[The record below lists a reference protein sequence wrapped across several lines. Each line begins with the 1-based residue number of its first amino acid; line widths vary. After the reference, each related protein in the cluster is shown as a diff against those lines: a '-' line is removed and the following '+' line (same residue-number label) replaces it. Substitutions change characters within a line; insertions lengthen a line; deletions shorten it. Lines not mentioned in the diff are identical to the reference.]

1 MAIEDSLKIILTA
14 SLDDE
19 SYQSIIEKIEGIRDS
34 VKDIKIKIVEEGNFS
49 QVLDKLVENI
59 DALNKKMEDYNKT
72 VVKGL
77 DEERKKR
84 ESNAEFNQ
92 REYEKQVKQNENLTK
107 QRGDLQQ
114 TQTKLD
120 AGGKVL
126 GQTRVYGDDKVKESV
141 VFDERGIEKASKQSE
156 SQKKIREEAEKLK
169 KIQETIPDEIS
180 KQTKQQ
186 QTFLDLQN
194 RLEVSYGKDVQA
206 RKEINELADTLIK
219 KEELREKSI
228 AKQIELQKEI
238 DRMIKSGVDKPSV
251 YKPLQTAKNAI
262 DPSKT
267 IVASDTAEQA
277 QERFNKQLDVTKEKL
292 KQALENEKSFQKI
305 IEKRPELLKRE
316 KELSDMGFDTSQIKQ
331 MISYNLKYTDSSKEV
346 AKAIKEIEKELSEL
360 GKFDKTLN
368 SLDEKT
374 KNLGISFQKSFKN
387 LNATGDLNALNA
399 QLTGLQTR
407 ITELKKEGNEES
419 RKELQ
424 NVQALISEL
433 QREADIRKLNNEM
446 EVKQRKEEVRIRG
459 DKTNFISPQ
468 QAEKVFD
475 KNTSHLERDDMARDL
490 AKSYLEYEHKLK
502 DVDVQLARVN
512 HTYDQV
518 HGSMTKVTYDIRDQ
532 NGEIQRYSIA
542 IDEATKALYDMGVQQ
557 TRLAQQQTAWDGIR
571 ASMERVPAYM
581 LSFGLFYEAMNQIS
595 LSFQTLYEVDEAM
608 TDLAKVTE
616 ISTTQLEAFR
626 VEASQMGTE
635 LGSSTAEVIKA
646 VTEMQK
652 LGYTFEQSKGLGET
666 SLIYANVGD
675 MNVEDA
681 SNALT
686 SAMAGFGVEQ
696 KDAVEK
702 SRQYADIFNEV
713 GNKFAVTSAGLGEAL
728 KRSSAVLAEGGNDIE
743 QSVAMIAS
751 ANKVIQDEKKVGT
764 AMKTISMRLRG
775 VDEATGKLVGLAPEL
790 KSTFSNVGVELM
802 KDANTFKSTYEIF
815 NDLSK
820 VWDNL
825 TDVER
830 ANLVEQIGGK
840 HQGTVVSA
848 MLGNWKDATDAYTV
862 ALNSSGSASEEF
874 SKYQESL
881 VYRVDALKTT
891 IEEFWLTF
899 WDNETIKTAITGLT
913 KLIALVTD
921 FIDTFGSMSAV
932 TGIGLGI
939 ATIFKDDLRQS
950 FAMAGTGAR
959 QLNGD
964 LKKTSGE
971 LNQVAVTSEKATK
984 GIKGFLLAT
993 GAGIL
998 GGIAFSAILKT
1009 LDSIIIT
1016 GDERLEQLEAE
1027 KESINELMSK
1037 YNSVDLTKFAELEVK
1052 EQTGTASTEE
1062 LQEYKDMQ
1070 DALLSEGQSAVAY
1083 YTEEGEAIL
1092 KSAESLKKLNDER
1105 TKEIGLKNKEIFEQQ
1120 TYNAQ
1125 QGDDVLFGLLGK
1137 FEAGRKFNEKMGS
1150 QNPIN
1155 DFRLQVLHLQK
1166 EKDNLLQLQQEIENV
1181 NIIEGI
1187 INQSDL
1193 NNFKTNTDEFKA
1205 EMKKIRYEISEMYS
1219 NDKISHGTFNSI
1231 SKALNNYDP
1240 SQGVQSLKASFSS
1253 VTSTIEAEKSKLEG
1267 SIGSLGDDVEKALKD
1282 TGIDLDLAFSDAL
1295 GELEISDMDTNLAK
1309 VATNLNDALKE
1320 ALTNGI
1326 DEDDVTDTILNYG
1339 EIIQDAFNELSGLN
1353 VSMDD
1358 VAMGTEGARTAI
1370 EGLIQAHGIGTPMG
1384 QMYNA
1389 MLQQEAFNMQQV
1401 ADTAPSMGLVNG
1413 YQAERNQL
1421 LADFQSRASVV
1432 AEAINAMNN
1441 GDALSIEQIDY
1452 LRALYPQLNEQMT
1465 NHNNVLGFK
1474 VDALWNVLENDEI
1487 VTDEGIQNII
1497 DRAKADVEEV
1507 ENFVNNKTVQVKA
1520 LSGLMGA
1527 MKEGATATIEDT
1539 ARAMASAQALQMV
1552 QQDIKEAN
1560 ARMKAQ
1566 GIDAVTGAA
1575 WSFSHIDMAGM
1586 TAKFKSQLTAG
1597 ANKVKDDLNAE
1608 IRYLEGLKASNLSKQ
1623 AVQTGKGYQAPK
1635 GGKAPKGGGGGKGSG
1650 AEEATK
1656 EMIWVTD
1663 EFKETMRKLNEEL
1676 AKNRSMMLDYPSY
1689 SKEYQKGLKTELG
1702 LIQQQIQAV
1711 DKQSESLNNQIK
1723 AGQIKKTGLVSKDE
1737 AIIGTGSGGTVYT
1750 VKRGDTLGGIAK
1762 QYKTTYQ
1769 KLAELNKISNPNRIS
1784 VGQKI
1789 KTGGTGGTGGGGT
1802 GGGGVSWTRTLK
1814 KGSRGN
1820 DVKELQKMLGVS
1832 ADGIFGSKTQ
1842 QAVKDFQKKMGIAID
1857 GIVGKGTRGKLGIGN
1872 IAGNASAETQQ
1883 AIDQA
1888 KDELAQL
1895 TEQKLKLREQ
1905 YYSALKEYITSEVDR
1920 LEREAKKIEVDLAEN
1935 DYLAL
1940 LLNEQSEEF
1949 RTNREDRLKL
1959 LQAQADANAQSIKH
1973 LNDTL
1978 ITAETQLN
1986 EKLTDEIYDMIDEQ
2000 RKNYISQQ
2008 EEIHNL
2014 QKEVAQS
2021 RIDEILT
2028 TYETGIEESDRRIA
2042 DIERKINDFAEND
2055 LDKYAVAQE
2064 QIRRE
2069 LQKQIRNNEV
2079 RLKQLE
2085 QEENVVKNFPDLYEN
2100 WKKSIAELTEEQKE
2114 LTEAIEDSQRD
2125 QLEKHEEQID
2135 ELIDSIKE
2143 YYEERQDIELEA
2155 IEDQMDALEESYDK
2169 RTEMYEKDLEE
2180 FEKNID
2186 KQIEKIN
2193 EAEAERSYKKE
2204 LGDKQEQRQKLEEQ
2218 IALVSLDTSSQGKQ
2232 RLRQLQ
2238 EELKT
2243 ITEDI
2248 YETQR
2253 AKQIE
2258 ERTKA
2263 LEEEAEA
2270 RAEETE
2276 GILTEEEKRYE
2287 EQMKELES
2295 YSEKV
2300 EREWE
2305 NLIEN
2310 ERTYAQIRENLL
2322 AGNTGVMSDTIDQF
2336 QKDIESSSNLIGE
2349 SISQNLIDKFEQAQ
2363 TELVEMGGMLSDE
2376 QIAFNR
2382 NNNSL
2387 AGLVNGDTIANV
2399 PQANPL
2405 ASFNPNNLPQNTIN
2419 NNSTQNL
2426 EVNLYVENLQG
2437 RVEEAENLLD
2447 EISKGLARKGVNM

>member
-72 VVKGL
+72 VAKGL
-77 DEERKKR
+77 EDERKQR

-92 REYEKQVKQNENLTK
+92 KEYEKQVKQNENLKK
-107 QRGDLQQ
+107 QRGELQQ
-114 TQTKLD
+114 TETKLD

-126 GQTRVYGDDKVKESV
+126 GQTRIYGDDKFKERV
-141 VFDERGIEKASKQSE
+141 AFNERGIETASKQSE
-156 SQKKIREEAEKLK
+156 SQKKIREEAEKFK
-169 KIQETIPDEIS
+169 AIQETIPDVIS
-180 KQTKQQ
+180 QQTKQQ
-186 QTFLDLQN
+186 KTFLELQK
-194 RLEVSYGKDVQA
+194 RLEESNGKDLQA
-206 RKEINELADTLIK
+206 RKDINEITDVLIK
-219 KEELREKSI
+219 KEEIRTKSI
-228 AKQIELQKEI
+228 AKQAELQKEI
-238 DRMIKSGVDKPSV
+238 DRMISSGVDKPSV
-251 YKPLQTAKNAI
+251 YKPLETAKNAI

-267 IVASDTAEQA
+267 IRATDTAEQA

-305 IEKRPELLKRE
+305 MEKRPDLSKRE
-316 KELSDMGFDTSQIKQ
+316 QELSDLGFDTSHIKQ

-374 KNLGISFQKSFKN
+374 KKLGISFQKSFKN
-387 LNATGDLNALNA
+387 LNTTGDLNALNA

-424 NVQALISEL
+424 NVEALINQL
-433 QREADIRKLNNEM
+433 QREADLRKLNNELSA
-446 EVKQRKEEVRIRG
+446 KQRKEEVRIRG
-459 DKTNFISPQ
+459 DKTDFVKPQ
-468 QAEKVFD
+468 EVTRMYD
-475 KNTSHLERDDMARDL
+475 KSTSHLQRDDMARDM
-490 AKSYLEYEHKLK
+490 AKSYLETKHNLK

-512 HTYDQV
+512 HSYDDL
-518 HGSMTKVTYDIRDQ
+518 HGSVTKVTYDIRDQ
-532 NGEIQRYSIA
+532 SGEIIRYTVA
-542 IDEATKALYDMGVQQ
+542 IDQATKALYDMGVQQ
-557 TRLAQQQTAWDGIR
+557 TRLAQQQTVWEGLK
-571 ASMERVPAYM
+571 ASVKRVPAYIA
-581 LSFGLFYEAMNQIS
+581 SFGLFYEAMNQIS

-616 ISTTQLEAFR
+616 ISTSQLEAFR
-626 VEASQMGTE
+626 LEASQMGTE
-635 LGSSTAEVIKA
+635 LGSSTAEVVKA

-702 SRQYADIFNEV
+702 SMEYADIFNEV

-790 KSTFSNVGVELM
+790 KDTFKNVGVELM
-802 KDANTFKSTYEIF
+802 ANATTFKSTYEIF
-815 NDLSK
+815 EDLSK
-820 VWDNL
+820 VWGDL

-848 MLGNWKDATDAYTV
+848 MLGNWKDAQDAYTT

-874 SKYQESL
+874 AKYQESL

-913 KLIALVTD
+913 QLISIVTE
-921 FIDTFGSMSAV
+921 FIDTFGSMSALS
-932 TGIGLGI
+932 GIGLGV
-939 ATIFKDDLRQS
+939 ATIFNDNLREAFIS
-950 FAMAGTGAR
+950 AGSGAKK
-959 QLNGD
+959 LNGD
-964 LKKTSGE
+964 LKTTSTG
-971 LNQVAVTSEKATK
+971 LNQVAIMSEKATK

-998 GGIAFSAILKT
+998 GGIAFNVILDT
-1009 LDSIIIT
+1009 LDSIILT

-1027 KESINELMSK
+1027 KESIEELMSK
-1037 YNSVDLTKFAELEVK
+1037 YNSVDLDKFAELEIK
-1052 EQTGTASTEE
+1052 EQTGTASAEE
-1062 LQEYKDMQ
+1062 QQKYKEMQ
-1070 DALLSEGQSAVAY
+1070 GQLLSEGQSVVSY

-1105 TKEIGLKNKEIFEQQ
+1105 AKEIGLKNKAIFEQQ
-1120 TYNAQ
+1120 TINAQ
-1125 QGDDVLFGLLGK
+1125 QGDDLLFGLLGK
-1137 FEAGRKFNEKMGS
+1137 FEAGRKFNQKMITE
-1150 QNPIN
+1150 NPLN
-1155 DFRLQVLHLQK
+1155 DFRNQVFALQK

-1181 NIIEGI
+1181 NIIGDV
-1187 INQSDL
+1187 INKSDL
-1193 NNFKTNTDEFKA
+1193 ESFKANSAGFKA
-1205 EMKKIRYEISEMYS
+1205 EMKNIRTEISNMYS
-1219 NDKISHGTFNSI
+1219 NDEISHGTYFDLT
-1231 SKALNNYDP
+1231 KALNEFDP
-1240 SQGVQSLKASFSS
+1240 SQGIDSLRTSISS
-1253 VTSTIEAEKSKLEG
+1253 IISGIESEKVKLDS
-1267 SIGSLGDDVEKALKD
+1267 SISDLGDDVERALKD

-1295 GELEISDMDTNLAK
+1295 GELEISDMESNLAK
-1309 VATNLNDALKE
+1309 VAENLNDALKE

-1370 EGLIQAHGIGTPMG
+1370 EGLIQAHGTGTPMG

-1389 MLQQEAFNMQQV
+1389 MLQQEAFNMQEI
-1401 ADTAPSMGLVNG
+1401 ANTAPSMGLVNS

-1452 LRALYPQLNEQMT
+1452 LRQLYPQLNEQMT

-1487 VTDEGIQNII
+1487 VTDESIQNII

-1507 ENFVNNKTVQVKA
+1507 ENFVNNRTIQVKA

-1527 MKEGATATIEDT
+1527 MKEGATATINDT

-1552 QQDIKEAN
+1552 QAEIKAKN
-1560 ARMKAQ
+1560 ALMESQ
-1566 GIDAVTGAA
+1566 GIDAVTGAQ
-1575 WSFSHIDMAGM
+1575 WTFSHIDMAGM
-1586 TAKFKSQLTAG
+1586 TAKFRSQLSAG
-1597 ANKVKDDLNAE
+1597 AEKVKSDLNKE
-1608 IRYLEGLKASNLSKQ
+1608 IAYLEGLKGSNLSQQ
-1623 AVQTGKGYQAPK
+1623 AVQTGKGYKAPK
-1635 GGKAPKGGGGGKGSG
+1635 AGKAPKGGGGGGKGTG
-1650 AEEATK
+1650 AEKATQ

-1676 AKNRSMMLDYPSY
+1676 AKNRSIMLDFPSY

-1702 LIQQQIQAV
+1702 LIQQQIEAV
-1711 DKQSESLNNQIK
+1711 DKQTDSLNNQIK
-1723 AGQIKKTGLVSKDE
+1723 EGQIKKTGLIKKDE

-1789 KTGGTGGTGGGGT
+1789 NVGGTGGGGT

-1832 ADGIFGSKTQ
+1832 ADGIFGAKTQ

-1857 GIVGKGTRGKLGIGN
+1857 GIVGKGTRAKLGVGN
-1872 IAGNASAETQQ
+1872 LANNASAEMQQ

-1935 DYLAL
+1935 DYLAM

-1949 RTNREDRLKL
+1949 RVNREDRLKL

-2000 RKNYISQQ
+2000 RKNYIQQQ
-2008 EEIHNL
+2008 EEIYNL

-2028 TYETGIEESDRRIA
+2028 TYEAGIDESDRRIA
-2042 DIERKINDFAEND
+2042 DIERKINDFAETD
-2055 LDKYAVAQE
+2055 LDKYAIAQE

-2079 RLKQLE
+2079 RLKQLK

-2100 WKKSIAELTEEQKE
+2100 WKKSIAELTEQQKE
-2114 LTEAIEDSQRD
+2114 LTEQIEDSQRD
-2125 QLEKHEEQID
+2125 QLQKHEDQID
-2135 ELIDSIKE
+2135 ELIDSIKD
-2143 YYEERQDIELEA
+2143 YYEERQDLELQA
-2155 IEDQMDALEESYDK
+2155 IEDQMDALEKSYDK
-2169 RTEMYEKDLEE
+2169 RTEMYEKDLKE

-2186 KQIEKIN
+2186 KQIDKIN
-2193 EAEAERSYKKE
+2193 EAEAERSYQKE
-2204 LGDKQEQRQKLEEQ
+2204 LGDKQEQRQKLTEQ

-2253 AKQIE
+2253 AKQVE

-2263 LEEEAEA
+2263 LEAEAEA

-2300 EREWE
+2300 ERQWE

-2310 ERTYAQIRENLL
+2310 ERTFAQIRENLL
-2322 AGNTGVMSDTIDQF
+2322 AGNTNVMSDTIDQF
-2336 QKDIESSSNLIGE
+2336 QKDIEASSHLIGE

-2363 TELVEMGGMLSDE
+2363 TELVEMGGMLTDE

-2405 ASFNPNNLPQNTIN
+2405 ASFNPNNLPQSTINN
-2419 NNSTQNL
+2419 NNSTQNV